1 MNRSRLDAVLRVR
14 ETALDERRMEWSAAF
29 QEERQLRSRAEQL
42 CGEILAEQERRRE
55 SLRAGGISLAAVR
68 NQHDYETS
76 LRHEL
81 ETLRQEGV
89 ALEARLEASREE
101 LRKAKQQHEP
111 LQQLLNRHQ
120 QQLAE
125 AIRRAEE
132 RELDEV
138 VSRRAHW

>member
-1 MNRSRLDAVLRVR
+1 MTRYRLDTVLRLR
-14 ETALDERRMEWSAAF
+14 ETALDERRLEWATAF
-29 QEERQLRSRAEQL
+29 QEERQLRLRAEQL

-76 LRHEL
+76 LRKEL
-81 ETLRQEGV
+81 ETLQREGV
-89 ALEARLEASREE
+89 ELEARLDACRDE
-101 LRKAKQQHEP
+101 LRKAKQQLEP
-111 LQQLLNRHQ
+111 LQQLLSRHQ

-138 VSRRAHW
+138 VSRRANW

>member
-1 MNRSRLDAVLRVR
+1 MNRSQLGAVLRMR

-29 QEERQLRSRAEQL
+29 QEERQLRHRAEQL

-55 SLRAGGISLAAVR
+55 SLRAGGVSLAAVR

-81 ETLRQEGV
+81 ETLQREGV
-89 ALEARLEASREE
+89 ALEERLETCRDE
-101 LRKAKQQHEP
+101 LRKARQQHEP

-120 QQLAE
+120 QQLAA